1 MLVARVGAKELP
13 RGSMA
18 ELLKS
23 NLMSV
28 MAFQVFVAPGYYNH
42 LVSPHDLFIL
52 DPH

>member
-1 MLVARVGAKELP
+1 MLVVHVGEKSCEEEH
-13 RGSMA
+13 G

-28 MAFQVFVAPGYYNH
+28 MGFQVLVAPGYYNH